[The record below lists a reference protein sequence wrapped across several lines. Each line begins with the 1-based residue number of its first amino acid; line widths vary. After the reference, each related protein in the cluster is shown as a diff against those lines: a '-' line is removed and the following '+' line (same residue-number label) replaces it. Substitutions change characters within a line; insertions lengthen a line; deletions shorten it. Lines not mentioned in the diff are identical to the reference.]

1 MEEECFIHMD
11 SKRKEDHLDTVA
23 MLEAERTRSERT
35 DYKSRNGDKN
45 EEKVIMNL
53 QAWQLLGH
61 DSQRERGTAIL

>member
-11 SKRKEDHLDTVA
+11 SKKKEDHLDTVV
-23 MLEAERTRSERT
+23 MLEAKRTRSQRM

-45 EEKVIMNL
+45 EEKAIMNF

-61 DSQRERGTAIL
+61 NRQRERGIAIL